1 MSTAAAP
8 PCLAGFL
15 YAKTLEKR
23 REDGPRRFGASP
35 TSSVREAAWL
45 FDQLQRDRGTS
56 ALTFRRFRM
65 KRLFWRLRIPQ
76 HRIPQ
81 GFQFR
86 VFNSIEFDPKL
97 KDGHGY
103 QLRSFPMT
111 AGDESPLA
119 LLKCCQNR
127 MQSFF

>member
-15 YAKTLEKR
+15 FAKTLEKR
-23 REDGPRRFGASP
+23 REDRPRRFGASP

-65 KRLFWRLRIPQ
+65 KRLFGRLRIPQ
-76 HRIPQ
+76 HRIAQ

-97 KDGHGY
+97 ENGHRY
-103 QLRSFPMT
+103 QLGGVPVP
-111 AGDESPLA
+111 AEHESRLA
-119 LLKCCQNR
+119 LLKICQHR